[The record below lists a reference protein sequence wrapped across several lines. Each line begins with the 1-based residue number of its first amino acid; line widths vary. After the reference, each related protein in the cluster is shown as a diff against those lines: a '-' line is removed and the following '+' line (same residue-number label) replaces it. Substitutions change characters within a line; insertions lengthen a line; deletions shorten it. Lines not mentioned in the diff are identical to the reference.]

1 MGYKG
6 GKGQDGVY
14 HRIINQIPPHSVF
27 IECFFGHGAITK
39 YKRPAACT
47 IAIDVDA
54 SVISRFEGLYLSGD
68 AGSRLPGSLAVCGDA
83 ISFLRSYDWKGGE
96 LVYADPPYLKRDID
110 GSPVRSW
117 QGDIYKHEFYT
128 IDQHTELLTVLK
140 SLPCMVALSGYWS
153 SLYESMLQGWR
164 SISYQV
170 GVQGGQSRTEWLWM
184 NYAEPTALHD
194 YRYLGENFRER
205 EKITRQKRRWRQ
217 RLQRMSSLQRYA
229 LLSSIAELNEPAGS

>member
-27 IECFFGHGAITK
+27 IECFFGHGAITAHK
-39 YKRPAACT
+39 LPAACT
-47 IAIDVDA
+47 IAIDADA
-54 SVISRFEGLYLSGD
+54 SVIRRFEGLYISGD
-68 AGSRLPGSLAVCGDA
+68 AAGALPGALAVCGDA
-83 ISFLRSYDWKGGE
+83 ISFLESYPWKGGE
-96 LVYADPPYLKRDID
+96 FVYADPPYLR
-110 GSPVRSW
+110 SVRSYKEP
-117 QGDIYKHEFYT
+117 IYKHEFWT
-128 IDQHTELLTVLK
+128 EEEHTRLLNCLL
-140 SLPCMVALSGYWS
+140 SLPCMVAISGYWS

-184 NYAEPTALHD
+184 NYAEPQALHD

-205 EKITRQKRRWRQ
+205 EKITRQKKRWRM
-217 RLQRMSSLQRYA
+217 RLQRMSALQRYA
-229 LLSSIAELNEPAGS
+229 LLSSIAELGEPAGSP